1 MKHENNVVFF
11 DRFQNTF
18 GSSVTNSNI
27 AGMAFLKPRACLTV
41 SCYYSTILVLI
52 YVFLVALKMAYIS
65 FAEGIAVNLPANYN
79 NQNKVRN
86 ILATYLEG
94 EIKHYYDNVAG
105 S

>member
-41 SCYYSTILVLI
+41 SGCYLVVI
-52 YVFLVALKMAYIS
+52 YVLLVALKMAYNS
-65 FAEGIAVNLPANYN
+65 FAEGIAVNLFASYN
-79 NQNKVRN
+79 NQNKVWN
-86 ILATYLEG
+86 KFATYIITLN
-94 EIKHYYDNVAG
+94 IIIY
-105 S
+105 